1 MSGNIILSDEV
12 INVSS
17 TVSIDVAAIRAIA
30 LTKLRT
36 GKVSARQRFYEMVVV
51 TQRSQRIGGNVT
63 RVNQIGVHVVDRV

>member
-17 TVSIDVAAIRAIA
+17 TVSIDVAAISAIA

-36 GKVSARQRFYEMVVV
+36 GEVSARQRFYEMVVV

-63 RVNQIGVHVVDRV
+63 RAN